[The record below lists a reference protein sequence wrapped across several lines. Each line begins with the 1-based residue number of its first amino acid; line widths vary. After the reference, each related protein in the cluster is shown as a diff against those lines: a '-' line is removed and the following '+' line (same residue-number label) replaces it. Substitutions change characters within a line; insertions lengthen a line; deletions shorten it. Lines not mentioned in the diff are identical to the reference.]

1 MTEGSTETTTGAV
14 TDELGAIPKDNPNGT
29 GYAVYD
35 TQLLRYVGGVTTDK
49 PSSSDAR
56 KLAPNG
62 HRIIKV

>member
-1 MTEGSTETTTGAV
+1 MTEGSSETTDSGRQ
-14 TDELGAIPKDNPNGT
+14 DGIPADNENGT

-35 TQLLRYVGGVTTDK
+35 TQLMRYVGGVTTDK
-49 PSSSDAR
+49 PSAADAK